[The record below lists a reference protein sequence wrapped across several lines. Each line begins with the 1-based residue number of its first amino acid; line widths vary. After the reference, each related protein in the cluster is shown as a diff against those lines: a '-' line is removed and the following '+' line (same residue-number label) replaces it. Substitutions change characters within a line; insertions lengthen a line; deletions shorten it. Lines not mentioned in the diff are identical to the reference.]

1 MLRNL
6 KLQREP
12 RFKHPAFYRLFSK
25 KLSPPYFHR
34 FEQAQDL
41 FITQMRAS
49 AADSRW
55 NHLVIFMRWSS
66 RFDWQAHNEH
76 CSWHCLYETSTI
88 SFTCRRAYAFCISLS
103 GTERQ
108 VTFEHQPSRP
118 FQESVQP
125 SRPFPRIHVYYVNA
139 FKVYCKTLT

>member
-103 GTERQ
+103 GTDAKLLSNISQ
-108 VTFEHQPSRP
+108 VDPSKNLFSQVDP
-118 FQESVQP
+118 FQESTSIMSMHSKSIVK
-125 SRPFPRIHVYYVNA
+125 H
-139 FKVYCKTLT
+139 